1 MTTIAPETTA
11 VATFNARPADL
22 DRALRIAQHAAS
34 KDGTLPILNTVAL
47 TTTPTGR
54 LIAQATD
61 RYMLARAV
69 VDVSQEDHSD
79 LTEIAT
85 DPAIIPTAALPA
97 LYAWL
102 KPLTKLRIPTFTL
115 NVQVMDNPNPGS
127 IRQLVL
133 TSPLDSTTHT
143 VILLDGDFPKISS
156 LIQPWKAQDD
166 AVDRVSVAPDKLE
179 RITKMGKLGCERN
192 TAMEMILGSAYN
204 KPVRFRGRGG
214 DGEITFEA
222 LVMPV
227 SGGIVNERM
236 EQDGEL

>member
-11 VATFNARPADL
+11 VATFDVAPADL
-22 DRALRIAQHAAS
+22 DRALRIAQLAAS
-34 KDGTLPILNTVAL
+34 KDQTLPILNAVAL
-47 TTTPTGR
+47 TTTPGGR

-61 RYMLARAV
+61 RYILARAV
-69 VDVSQEDHSD
+69 VPVSEEDHRD
-79 LTEIAT
+79 LEALHAA
-85 DPAIIPTAALPA
+85 PAIIPTAALAP

-102 KPLTKLRIPTFTL
+102 KPLTKLRFPNLTL
-115 NVQVMDNPNPGS
+115 NVQIIDNPHPGS
-127 IRQLVL
+127 SWQMVL

-143 VILLDGDFPKISS
+143 VVLLDGDFPKISS

-179 RITKMGKLGCERN
+179 KITKMGKLGCERN
-192 TAMEMILGSAYN
+192 TAMEMVLGSAYN
-204 KPVRFRGRGG
+204 KPVRFRGRDG

-227 SGGIVNERM
+227 SGGFVSERM
-236 EQDGEL
+236 GQDGEL